1 MVFQFIPLLALVSGI
16 SINQQLRMPVDD
28 YGRALI
34 LHGVNAVYKQSPYL
48 PLAEG
53 FDPEY
58 SLSEIDIEYLLAYGF
73 NLVRL
78 GVLWEAVEVA
88 PGVYNQTYLKAV
100 ETLVNS
106 LGRAG
111 IYTMIDSH
119 QDLLTRA
126 LCGEGMP
133 TFLVHDLSHSCD
145 SHLLSSLFWLIGMCR
160 SEESLHLPKD
170 ENGNPLL
177 SACVTHSFYKM
188 YLSPETNSLFA
199 QLYNNVDGLQD
210 KFVAYWEQ
218 VHNVFASNPYI
229 LGYDLLNEPWPGNF
243 YANPSLLL
251 PGHLD
256 RYYLQPMY
264 TRLADTMRNRTL
276 NATMLFEPVQFGDVM
291 SLFGGISFKVG
302 FTAPPGSSNTLNALL
317 NDHSYCCEMS
327 YNACK
332 GGEPTLKDAQ
342 TTCASFNRRKVLK
355 RKEDAERLQV
365 GLIISEFGACFD
377 TEACAAEIGAVT
389 GAADEALASWA
400 YWQYKG
406 FGDFTTFTAALGV
419 DEGLFYPNSTVQ
431 ATKVKALAR
440 TYAQAT
446 QGIPQWM
453 YFNPSSS
460 AFAFQ
465 YFLNKAIPAPTQIYY
480 NAEYSYPGSVRLT
493 VSCARSCN
501 PAISYAEPSK
511 VTIGFESTS
520 NVQDAS
526 NVTVILTP
534 DVTGSV
540 GTFTGKF
547 AQVVSEVVDT
557 QMIYPGKVVITA
569 YFQAFLSGKY
579 SLIVTS
585 ANSGVMCELN
595 FGPNFSP
602 MEFQSCE
609 LPSTSLVYGYSVE
622 LRQHH
627 FLSSTTMDVT
637 VPHLNGHTLNLLITP
652 PSS

>member
-1 MVFQFIPLLALVSGI
+1 
-16 SINQQLRMPVDD
+16 
-28 YGRALI
+28 
-34 LHGVNAVYKQSPYL
+34 
-48 PLAEG
+48 
-53 FDPEY
+53 
-58 SLSEIDIEYLLAYGF
+58 
-73 NLVRL
+73 
-78 GVLWEAVEVA
+78 
-88 PGVYNQTYLKAV
+88 
-100 ETLVNS
+100 
-106 LGRAG
+106 
-111 IYTMIDSH
+111 MIDSH

-145 SHLLSSLFWLIGMCR
+145 THLLSSFFWLIGMCR
-160 SEESLHLPKD
+160 SEESLNLPKD

-177 SACVTHSFYKM
+177 SACVQHSFYKM
-188 YLSPETNSLFA
+188 YLSPETNSLFE
-199 QLYNNVDGLQD
+199 QLYHNVDGLQD

-218 VHNVFASNPYI
+218 VHNVFATNPYI

-256 RYYLQPMY
+256 RNYLQPMY
-264 TRLADTMRNRTL
+264 TRLADMMRNRTL

-302 FTAPPGSSNTLNALL
+302 FTAPPGSSNPLNALL

-406 FGDFTTFTAALGV
+406 FGDFTTFTAALGLQ
-419 DEGLFYPNSTVQ
+419 EGLFYPNSTVQ

-446 QGIPQWM
+446 QGVPLWM
-453 YFNPSSS
+453 YFNPASS

-465 YFLNKAIPAPTQIYY
+465 YSLNKAVPAPTQIYY

-493 VSCARSCN
+493 VNCAHLSNCS
-501 PAISYAEPSK
+501 PTVSYAQPSK
-511 VTIGFESTS
+511 VTIGFGSTS
-520 NVQDAS
+520 SVQDGS
-526 NVTVILTP
+526 NVTVVLTP
-534 DVTGSV
+534 DVSGQV
-540 GTFTGKF
+540 GTFNGPF
-547 AQVVSEVVDT
+547 AQVVYDVVDT
-557 QMIYPGKVVITA
+557 QMIYPGKVVIMA
-569 YFQAFLSGKY
+569 EFQAFQSGKY
-579 SLIVTS
+579 SLFVTS
-585 ANSGVMCELN
+585 AEYCEVCQLN

-602 MEFQSCE
+602 MESQSCV
-609 LPSTSLVYGYSVE
+609 LPSTALVYDYSIA

-627 FLSSTTMDVT
+627 FLRDTVVDVT
-637 VPHLNGHTLNLLITP
+637 VPHLNGHTLTFLVTP